1 MTHAKIIDDW
11 SHVLCPLNKLVY
23 LRLNSTLG
31 HSFMVLGRRRLSV
44 WLLTAFI
51 SAYCSQLLAVVWS
64 ADGTGRRE
72 DGASGGTMALQ
83 AALVRACPGPVGTQH
98 SLADPVDQ
106 TLRPF
111 DSAS

>member
-1 MTHAKIIDDW
+1 MTHAEIIHNW
-11 SHVLCPLNKLVY
+11 SHVLRSLYKLVY
-23 LRLNSTLG
+23 LRLNSTLR

-44 WLLTAFI
+44 WLLATFL
-51 SAYCSQLLAVVWS
+51 SANCSRLLAVVRS

-83 AALVRACPGPVGTQH
+83 AALIRACPGLVGTQH
-98 SLADPVDQ
+98 PLSDPIDQ

-111 DSAS
+111 DPAS